1 MKKFLIA
8 LLLCAFSLPVLANDV
23 TKTLKAGIE
32 KNSSYF
38 TDFFIYE
45 EFLKAPKY
53 DKGHAFEVFG
63 YNANKRIMC
72 NLFVVNLPT
81 NKPAIIF
88 DNTKDNICFG
98 FNYVNFD
105 KVYYADNDN
114 SVNGYFNRVSSMA
127 FKDNFRKIETFKN
140 NFDNSAI
147 QWWQG
152 QKTSY
157 EKLEKEVLKSLK

>member
-1 MKKFLIA
+1 MKKILIT
-8 LLLCAFSLPVLANDV
+8 LLLCALSLPVLASDV

-45 EFLKAPKY
+45 EFLKDPKT

-88 DNTKDNICFG
+88 DNTKDNICFS
-98 FNYVNFD
+98 FNYVNYG
-105 KVYYADNDN
+105 KTYYADRYD
-114 SVNGYFNRVSSMA
+114 SSNGYFNRISTLA
-127 FKDNFRKIETFKN
+127 FKDNFEKIETFKN
-140 NFDNSAI
+140 NIDNTVI

-152 QKTSY
+152 KRSNY
-157 EKLEKEVLKSLK
+157 EKLEREVLKSFK